1 MNFKY
6 KRNEMCGS
14 LDIKDLNKEVIL
26 NGWVAK
32 QRDLGALIFIDLRD
46 TSGISQV
53 VIRKDDEE
61 LYNLASHIRSEYV
74 LSVKG
79 IVSERESKNPD
90 MPTGDIEI
98 IASDIEIL
106 AKSETPPIYVKE
118 DDNASEEMRLK
129 YRYLDLR
136 KKSLQDKLKLR
147 AKTAK
152 VFRDFLY
159 DNNFLEIET
168 PFLTNPTP
176 EGARDYLVP
185 SRVNDHKFYALPQS
199 PQQLKQISMIG
210 GVDRYY
216 QIVKCFRDEDL
227 RANRQPEFT
236 QVDIEMSFVDVDD
249 VIEIN
254 EKLVKKVFKE
264 VIDVDLQIPFP
275 RMTYQDAMDYYGVDK
290 PDLRFEMKLTNLNEI
305 FKNSEFKVFSNTINE
320 GGVVKGI
327 NIGELE
333 SQYSRKKIDK
343 LTDFVKDFGASGLI
357 WVRFSNGEVNSS
369 ISKFLTED
377 DISNLKSTFNIEHNA
392 LIFIVSG
399 EESVVNP
406 SLGNLRNK
414 VAKDCDI
421 LDKDTFAITWVTDFP
436 MFEYDSESD
445 RYVAVHHPF
454 TSPRDED
461 LPMLTEDPTKCLSKA
476 YDLVI
481 NGEEAG
487 GGSIRI
493 NDSEIQK
500 QVFEALKL
508 TDEEIETKFG
518 FLVEA
523 LKYGAPPHG
532 GIAYGLDRL
541 VMQLSGTDNIKDV
554 IAFPKT
560 QSATCLLTGAPSEIS
575 DSQLNEIHIKLDK

>member
-6 KRNEMCGS
+6 KRSEMCGN
-14 LDIKDLNKEVIL
+14 LGIEDLNKEVIL

-46 TSGISQV
+46 TTGISQV

-61 LYNLASHIRSEYV
+61 LYDLAAYVRSEYV
-74 LSVKG
+74 LAVKG
-79 IVSERESKNPD
+79 VVSERESKNPD

-98 IASDIEIL
+98 IASEIHIL

-159 DNNFLEIET
+159 DNDFLEVET

-185 SRVNDHKFYALPQS
+185 SRVNEHEFYALPQS

-210 GVDRYY
+210 GIDRYY

-254 EKLVKKVFKE
+254 EKLIKKVFKE

-305 FKNSEFKVFSNTINE
+305 FKNSDFKVFTNAIND
-320 GGVVKGI
+320 GGTVKGI
-327 NIGELE
+327 NIGDLE
-333 SQYSRKKIDK
+333 SEYSRKKIDK
-343 LTDFVKDFGASGLI
+343 LTDYVKDYGATGLI
-357 WVRFSNGEVNSS
+357 WVRFSNGEVTSS
-369 ISKFLTED
+369 ISKFLTD
-377 DISNLKSTFNIEHNA
+377 NDIEALKSTFDVGSDA
-392 LIFIVSG
+392 LIFIVCG
-399 EESVVNP
+399 EESIVNP

-414 VAKDCDI
+414 VAKDCGI
-421 LDKDTFAITWVTDFP
+421 LDKEEFAITWVTEFP
-436 MFEYDSESD
+436 MFEYDADAD

-461 LPMLTEDPTKCLSKA
+461 LPMLTQNPTQCLSKA

-493 NDSEIQK
+493 NDAEIQK

-508 TDEEIETKFG
+508 TDEEIESKFG

-523 LKYGAPPHG
+523 LNYGAPPHG

-575 DSQLNEIHIKLDK
+575 DTQLNEIHIKLD

>member
-6 KRNEMCGS
+6 KRSEMCGN
-14 LDIKDLNKEVIL
+14 LGIKDLNKEVIL

-46 TSGISQV
+46 TTGISQV

-61 LYNLASHIRSEYV
+61 LYDLAAHVRSEYV
-74 LSVKG
+74 LAVKG
-79 IVSERESKNPD
+79 VVSERESKNPD

-98 IASDIEIL
+98 IAREIHIL

-159 DNNFLEIET
+159 DNDFLEVET

-185 SRVNDHKFYALPQS
+185 SRVNEHEFYALPQS

-210 GVDRYY
+210 GIDRYY

-254 EKLVKKVFKE
+254 EKLIKKVFKE

-305 FKNSEFKVFSNTINE
+305 FKNSDFKVFTNAIND
-320 GGVVKGI
+320 GGTVKGI
-327 NIGELE
+327 NIGDLE
-333 SQYSRKKIDK
+333 SEYSRKKIDK
-343 LTDFVKDFGASGLI
+343 LTDYVKDYGATGLI
-357 WVRFSNGEVNSS
+357 WVRFSNGEVTSS
-369 ISKFLTED
+369 ISKFLTD
-377 DISNLKSTFNIEHNA
+377 NDIEALKSTFDVGSDA
-392 LIFIVSG
+392 LIFIVCG
-399 EESVVNP
+399 EESIVNP

-414 VAKDCDI
+414 VAKDCGI
-421 LDKDTFAITWVTDFP
+421 LDKEEFAITWVTEFP
-436 MFEYDSESD
+436 MFEYDADAD

-461 LPMLTEDPTKCLSKA
+461 LPMLTQNPTQCLSKA

-493 NDSEIQK
+493 NDAEIQK

-508 TDEEIETKFG
+508 TDEEIESKFG

-523 LKYGAPPHG
+523 LNYGAPPHG

-575 DSQLNEIHIKLDK
+575 DTQLNEIHIKLD

>member
-6 KRNEMCGS
+6 KRSEMCGN
-14 LDIKDLNKEVIL
+14 LGIEDLNKEVIL

-46 TSGISQV
+46 TTGISQV

-61 LYNLASHIRSEYV
+61 LYDLAAHVRSEYV
-74 LSVKG
+74 LAVKG
-79 IVSERESKNPD
+79 VVSERESKNPD

-98 IASDIEIL
+98 IAREIHIL

-159 DNNFLEIET
+159 DNDFLEVET

-185 SRVNDHKFYALPQS
+185 SRVNEHEFYALPQS

-210 GVDRYY
+210 GIDRYY

-254 EKLVKKVFKE
+254 EKLIKKVFKE

-305 FKNSEFKVFSNTINE
+305 FKNSDFKVFTNAIND
-320 GGVVKGI
+320 GGTVKGI
-327 NIGELE
+327 NIGDLE
-333 SQYSRKKIDK
+333 SEYSRKKIDK
-343 LTDFVKDFGASGLI
+343 LTDYVKDYGATGLI
-357 WVRFSNGEVNSS
+357 WVRFSNGEVTSS
-369 ISKFLTED
+369 ISKFLTD
-377 DISNLKSTFNIEHNA
+377 NDIEALKSTFDVGSDA
-392 LIFIVSG
+392 LIFIVCG
-399 EESVVNP
+399 EESIVNP

-414 VAKDCDI
+414 VAKDCGI
-421 LDKDTFAITWVTDFP
+421 LDKKEFAITWVTEFP
-436 MFEYDSESD
+436 MFEYDADAD

-461 LPMLTEDPTKCLSKA
+461 LPMLTQNPTQCLSKA

-493 NDSEIQK
+493 NDAEIQK

-508 TDEEIETKFG
+508 TDEEIESKFG

-523 LKYGAPPHG
+523 LNYGAPPHG

-575 DSQLNEIHIKLDK
+575 DTQLNEIHIKLD